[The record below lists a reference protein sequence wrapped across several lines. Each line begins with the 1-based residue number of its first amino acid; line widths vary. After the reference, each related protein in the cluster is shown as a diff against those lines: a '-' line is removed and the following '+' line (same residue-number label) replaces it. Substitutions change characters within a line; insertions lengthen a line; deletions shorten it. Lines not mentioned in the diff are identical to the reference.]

1 MTIESPAPE
10 RPRVLMCPP
19 THFGVQYVINPW
31 MQGQVGRVDL
41 GRATEQWQRL
51 REAIAA
57 VAQVVEIEPAAGLP
71 DMVFTAN
78 AGLVLDDLFVP
89 AVFRVPERAGEV
101 PHFRAWADAAGYRV
115 VDLPADQA
123 FEGEGDA
130 LFQPGEARLWAGY
143 GVRSSIE
150 AHPNLTEHFNVEV
163 VSLRLVDQRFYHL
176 DTCLYPLPDGRA
188 VYYAPAFDEPSL
200 QEIHKRIPPD
210 QRIEVGEQDALGF
223 TCNAVRLGK
232 TIITNHASEPLREKL
247 AAWGYAV
254 KVCPVDEF
262 MLAGGAAKCL
272 TLLLQQDGVGDAVAA
287 SSTKFESPVRT
298 LKLTM
303 RGHLLDHGTLNR
315 AMDITTE
322 AGLGCSAENF
332 QPAER
337 RDQLSLATLR
347 VTAPSATRLNTIV
360 NQLMEM
366 GARPLDREAEAELV
380 AVDQAG
386 VAPDG
391 FYSTTIYPTDIRV
404 AGKWVRCAGQ
414 RMDAVVVVD
423 HGGGMGVPPVND
435 NPSATDGR
443 DAHPTQI
450 PAARC
455 TLIRD
460 LRVGDR
466 VVCGVLGVK
475 VKTPDLTRDDDQF
488 SFMSSSVS
496 SERRVEQAVETL
508 AWEMQRIRGRGG
520 KIAVV
525 AGPVVIHTGGGRH
538 LERLI
543 RAGYVDALLTGN
555 ALPVHD
561 IELSMFGT
569 SLGVDLKRGVGVHGG
584 HQHHLMAINAVR
596 RCGSIRQAVEQGV
609 FNSGVMHACV
619 EHDVDYVLAG
629 SIRDDGPLPDTL
641 MDLIDAQQA
650 YAKAIEG
657 CDLILMLSTM
667 LHAIGTGNM
676 TPAGVKLVCVDIS
689 PAVVTKLAD
698 RGSVE
703 SVGIVTDVGLLL
715 NLLAG
720 RLCG

>member
-1 MTIESPAPE
+1 MPSHA

-31 MQGQVGRVDL
+31 MQGQVGRVDR

-51 REAIAA
+51 RETIAT
-57 VAQVVEIEPAAGLP
+57 VADVVEIQPAADLP

-78 AGLVLDDLFVP
+78 AGLILDGQFVP
-89 AVFRVPERAGEV
+89 AVFRVPEREGEMPYFRRWAQDAGMLV
-101 PHFRAWADAAGYRV
+101 S
-115 VDLPADQA
+115 DLPAEQA

-130 LFQPGEARLWAGY
+130 LFQPGQPRLWAGY

-150 AHPNLTEHFNVEV
+150 AHPALTEQFNVEV

-176 DTCLYPLPDGRA
+176 DTCFYPLPGGRA

-200 QEIHKRIPPD
+200 QEIHKRIAPEN
-210 QRIEVGEQDALGF
+210 RVEVSEQDALGF
-223 TCNAVRLGK
+223 TCNAVRIDT
-232 TIITNHASEPLREKL
+232 TIITNHASPPLRDKL
-247 AAWGYAV
+247 AQWGYDV
-254 KVCPVDEF
+254 KVCCVDEF
-262 MLAGGAAKCL
+262 LLAGGAAKCL
-272 TLLLQQDGVGDAVAA
+272 TLLLQQDGVSEAVAA
-287 SSTKFESPVRT
+287 SQVRFESPVRS
-298 LKLTM
+298 LKLM
-303 RGHLLDHGTLNR
+303 LRGHLLDHGTLNR
-315 AMDITTE
+315 AMDIATE
-322 AGLGCSAENF
+322 AGLGCSVENF

-347 VTAPSATRLNTIV
+347 VTAPSEARLNTV
-360 NQLMEM
+360 VSELMKM
-366 GARPLDREAEAELV
+366 GAMPQNEGADTAAQLCTVE
-380 AVDQAG
+380 QQG

-404 AGKWVRCAGQ
+404 DGRWVRCTGQ
-414 RMDAVVVVD
+414 RMDAVVVVSK
-423 HGGGMGVPPVND
+423 GGGD
-435 NPSATDGR
+435 
-443 DAHPTQI
+443 PT
-450 PAARC
+450 ARC
-455 TLIRD
+455 TLMRE
-460 LRVGDR
+460 LKPGDQ
-466 VVCGVLGVK
+466 VVCGVLGVR
-475 VKTPDLTRDDDQF
+475 VKTPELTRDDEQF

-508 AWEMQRIRGRGG
+508 AWEMRRIKQRGG

-538 LERLI
+538 LEKLI
-543 RAGYVDALLTGN
+543 RHGYIDALLTGN

-561 IELSMFGT
+561 IELAMFGT

-596 RCGSIRQAVEQGV
+596 RCGSIKQASEQGV
-609 FNSGVMHACV
+609 FSSGVMHACV
-619 EHDVDYVLAG
+619 EHGVDYVLAG
-629 SIRDDGPLPDTL
+629 SIRDDGPLPDTK
-641 MDLIDAQQA
+641 MDLIQAQQA
-650 YAKAIEG
+650 YADAIAG